1 MLFFLKKQK
10 SKEAEELEENS
21 DAVIVVNYLEE
32 NNAMEEKKTMR
43 QLKNQ
48 SIQVK
53 KQPVVQSEIASE
65 DPRDEI
71 SEYDVF
77 ENLKEIEIENGYI

>member
-1 MLFFLKKQK
+1 
-10 SKEAEELEENS
+10 
-21 DAVIVVNYLEE
+21 
-32 NNAMEEKKTMR
+32 MEEKKTMR

-53 KQPVVQSEIASE
+53 KQPVVQSAIASE

>member
-1 MLFFLKKQK
+1 MPWKK
-10 SKEAEELEENS
+10 
-21 DAVIVVNYLEE
+21 
-32 NNAMEEKKTMR
+32 KKTMR

-53 KQPVVQSEIASE
+53 KQPVVQSAIASE

-77 ENLKEIEIENGYI
+77 ENLKEIENENGYI

>member
-1 MLFFLKKQK
+1 MPWKK
-10 SKEAEELEENS
+10 
-21 DAVIVVNYLEE
+21 
-32 NNAMEEKKTMR
+32 KKTIR

-53 KQPVVQSEIASE
+53 KQPVVQSAIASE
-65 DPRDEI
+65 DPSDEI

-77 ENLKEIEIENGYI
+77 ENLKEIETEYGYI

>member
-1 MLFFLKKQK
+1 MPWK
-10 SKEAEELEENS
+10 
-21 DAVIVVNYLEE
+21 
-32 NNAMEEKKTMR
+32 KKTMK

-53 KQPVVQSEIASE
+53 KQPVVQSVIATE
-65 DPRDEI
+65 DPGDEI

-77 ENLKEIEIENGYI
+77 ENLKEIEMEYGYI

>member
-1 MLFFLKKQK
+1 MPWRK
-10 SKEAEELEENS
+10 
-21 DAVIVVNYLEE
+21 
-32 NNAMEEKKTMR
+32 KKTMR

-53 KQPVVQSEIASE
+53 QPVVQSAIASE
-65 DPRDEI
+65 DPSDEI

-77 ENLKEIEIENGYI
+77 ENLKEIETFMEYGYI